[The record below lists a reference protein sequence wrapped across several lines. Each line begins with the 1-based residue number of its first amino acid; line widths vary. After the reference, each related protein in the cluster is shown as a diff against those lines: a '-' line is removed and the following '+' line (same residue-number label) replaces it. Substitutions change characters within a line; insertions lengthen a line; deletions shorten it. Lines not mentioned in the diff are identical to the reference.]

1 MDDVIRNELHLS
13 SDHAF
18 EDCIHRQ
25 PMVQEMCVRDYV
37 SKYMDSGKAR
47 QRAESNK
54 RTSETIGWMQRFED
68 SETAY
73 FTSADDFV
81 KALKVELT
89 LHPENTDWGVLKDE
103 AAIQKAV
110 FDETGK
116 VTGEGNPFY
125 IDELGNDI
133 PDSVKGRI
141 IDLSTAELIE
151 YRKSEDYLEAIRDK
165 LLYGTDGF
173 QFETVTENSAV
184 WKALDDEVN
193 AAFGT
198 YDEDGIE
205 HSLARPRVSGFVT
218 FAEFVEKRM
227 RTDDGTLEHSH
238 GELRDNQINMNECN
252 VDMEVITECKCQN
265 SLRKADTDIVK
276 VSSDDLPFPDGKIKP
291 KVPNKQKQNYRIKTK
306 PEKKRSVLARL
317 AEKQAIVKER
327 NRGSKSI
334 ANKESI
340 QIAK

>member
-1 MDDVIRNELHLS
+1 
-13 SDHAF
+13 
-18 EDCIHRQ
+18 
-25 PMVQEMCVRDYV
+25 
-37 SKYMDSGKAR
+37 
-47 QRAESNK
+47 
-54 RTSETIGWMQRFED
+54 MQRFED

-89 LHPENTDWGVLKDE
+89 LHPENTDWGVLKVE
-103 AAIQKAV
+103 PVIQKAV
-110 FDETGK
+110 LDETGK

-125 IDELGNDI
+125 IDELGKDN

-141 IDLSTAELIE
+141 IDLSTAELTE
-151 YRKSEDYLEAIRDK
+151 FRKSEDYLDAIRDK
-165 LLYGTDGF
+165 LLYKTDGF

-184 WKALDDEVN
+184 WKAMDDEVN
-193 AAFGT
+193 AVFGT

-205 HSLARPRVSGFVT
+205 HSLARPRVSGFAT

-227 RTDDGTLEHSH
+227 RTDDGTLERSK

-252 VDMEVITECKCQN
+252 VDMEVITECKDQSN
-265 SLRKADTDIVK
+265 LRKADTDIVK
-276 VSSDDLPFPDGKIKP
+276 VSSDDLPFPDGKIKS
-291 KVPNKQKQNYRIKTK
+291 KVPNKQKQNYRIK

-327 NRGSKSI
+327 EKNRGSKSI
-334 ANKESI
+334 ANKDSI